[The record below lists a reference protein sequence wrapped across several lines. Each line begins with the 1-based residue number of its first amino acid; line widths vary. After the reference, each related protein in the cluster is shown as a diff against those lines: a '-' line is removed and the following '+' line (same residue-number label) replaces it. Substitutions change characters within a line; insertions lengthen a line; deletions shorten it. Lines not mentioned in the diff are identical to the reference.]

1 MSDTQKRQTG
11 MILMINHARML
22 FCPRFFH
29 NPRRYGRR
37 PRNGLIRLTVCLIL
51 ASLGSS
57 CNEEK
62 SVQPA
67 STPAKPISSAPPPM
81 SAAHESAGGSE
92 KSLGSLRLSVP
103 AGWVEQAPSSSMRK
117 AQFTLPR
124 ANGDGEDGEL
134 VVFYFGP
141 GQGGSVEANIDR
153 WVGQFGQP
161 DGSSSKDKAKTSK
174 SEVAG
179 MPVTLVEVTGTYQAP
194 IMPGAPERH
203 NSPGY
208 RLLAAVVETSDG
220 PWFFKLVG
228 PEKTIAKWSDS
239 FDHFIKSIRKV

>member
-1 MSDTQKRQTG
+1 
-11 MILMINHARML
+11 
-22 FCPRFFH
+22 
-29 NPRRYGRR
+29 
-37 PRNGLIRLTVCLIL
+37 
-51 ASLGSS
+51 
-57 CNEEK
+57 
-62 SVQPA
+62 
-67 STPAKPISSAPPPM
+67 M

-161 DGSSSKDKAKTSK
+161 DGSSSKDKVKTSK

-179 MPVTLVEVTGTYQAP
+179 MPVTFVEVTGTYQAP

-228 PEKTIAKWSDS
+228 PKKTIAKWSDS